1 MSISIK
7 VNRPLAVE
15 EFIDILNRSTL
26 GERRPVDDYA
36 TMRGMVENTNL
47 LVTAWDGELLVGVA
61 RSMTDFHYACYLSDL
76 AVAADYQ
83 RRGIGQDLLRVTSE
97 QLGENCKLILVS
109 APAADS
115 YYPQHGFIRNERTWV
130 LPHRAGQSE

>member
-1 MSISIK
+1 
-7 VNRPLAVE
+7 
-15 EFIDILNRSTL
+15 
-26 GERRPVDDYA
+26 
-36 TMRGMVENTNL
+36 
-47 LVTAWDGELLVGVA
+47 VGVA

-76 AVAADYQ
+76 AVAVRYQ
-83 RRGIGQDLLRVTSE
+83 RSGIGQDLLRVTSE

-130 LPHRAGQSE
+130 LPCRAGQSA